1 MAATEPWSDPAPAV
15 DRRLQVAA
23 WTGLLVAVAAGLYYR
38 NPAIALLGAMI
49 VRLGLNVNPV
59 PISGMLSKL
68 SLQTAIVLLGFTLGF
83 DRLVSVSADYGLIVA
98 IYVVGTLALGY
109 VLTRSIGKDQ
119 TECTLLTGG
128 TAICGGTAIATLA
141 PLLGAKS
148 SQFAVAAA
156 LVFLLNVVAVFTFPW
171 IGHAL
176 ALSQETFGAWVALAV
191 HDTSSVVATAALYG
205 DEAAEVATTVKL
217 GRTLWLIPLAFIVSL
232 TYRQG
237 EAKLRIPG
245 FVLLFVL
252 AAGIAS
258 MVDLGATLTS
268 GVSALSKGLLVVA
281 LAMVGLEINRET
293 LKSISAASVLFGVGL
308 WLLVAPLA
316 LVLVLFL

>member
-1 MAATEPWSDPAPAV
+1 
-15 DRRLQVAA
+15 LQIAA
-23 WTGLLVAVAAGLYYR
+23 WVGLIIALAAGLYYR
-38 NPAIALLGAMI
+38 NPALALLGAMI

-59 PISGMLSKL
+59 PASGTLSKI

-98 IYVVGTLALGY
+98 IYVLGTLGLGY
-109 VLTRSIGKDQ
+109 FFTRWVGKDK
-119 TECTLLTGG
+119 TEATLLTGG

-148 SQFAVAAA
+148 KQFAVAAA

-205 DEAAEVATTVKL
+205 TEAAEVATTVKL

-245 FVLLFVL
+245 FILLFVV

-258 MVDLGATLTS
+258 FVDLGGAVTS
-268 GVSALSKGLLVVA
+268 GISTVSKALLVVA
-281 LAMVGLEINRET
+281 LAMVGLEIDRET
-293 LKSISAASVLFGVGL
+293 LRNISLSSVLFGVGL